1 MYQKFILP
9 VLKVSI
15 SLHPKSKQRYKKK
28 QQHTTEQI
36 MKSIETLNTTTG
48 IEYVIVCRDAE
59 GEVYNVVNK
68 HWRTRKGAE
77 RYAESMGWIIK

>member
-1 MYQKFILP
+1 
-9 VLKVSI
+9 
-15 SLHPKSKQRYKKK
+15 
-28 QQHTTEQI
+28 